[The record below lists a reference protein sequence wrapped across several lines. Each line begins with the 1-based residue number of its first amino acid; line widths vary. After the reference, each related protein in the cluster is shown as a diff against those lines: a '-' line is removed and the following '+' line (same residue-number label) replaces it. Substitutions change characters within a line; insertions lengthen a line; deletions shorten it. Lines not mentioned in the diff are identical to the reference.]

1 MRSEIDM
8 DSVKELIEGL
18 EIPELVETT
27 RKHILVVDDDVRMLR
42 LIKKYLENNYDVATA
57 INGRVALKFLESKHT
72 DLVLLDY
79 EMPLDNGAAV
89 LEKIRQN
96 PKTKDLPV
104 VFLTGVSSKE
114 KIQEVLQMRPQ
125 GYLLKPI
132 NKQKLLFT
140 IEKNI
145 GY

>member
-8 DSVKELIEGL
+8 DSVKELIAGL